1 MEAEHTKFPHE
12 VQKLI
17 SAQLA
22 LLPFAKTVETPFEL
36 FRVADTSVILHC
48 INLRTYANWHQ
59 QVDARLFFQQLSE
72 QFSADGW
79 RLIHLWEDV
88 WRQKKAVVLSRLR
101 ALAGRSERIPA
112 RLTQVRRID
121 RPTTDRFLE
130 DNHLQVLT
138 NVKYKYGLFL
148 PARYFRVLSAGFR
161 AELADCAELLVAV
174 ATFSHPRQI
183 TRDGIP
189 HRSVELVRFA
199 NLRDCTVVGG
209 LDKLLKAF
217 VVDFQ
222 PDDIMTYADRDWSD
236 GRSYEKLGFQRLGE
250 TEPQAFWL
258 HPGEWVRHYPN
269 RLPGGVTEN
278 ENAAEEY
285 IPVYNAGSLKFV
297 KIYRDT
303 ARTDPPDGQ
312 E

>member
-1 MEAEHTKFPHE
+1 METTHSIFPDD
-12 VQKLI
+12 VQNLI
-17 SAQLA
+17 SAQVPLQ
-22 LLPFAKTVETPFEL
+22 PFATTLETPFRL

-48 INLRTYANWHQ
+48 IDLKTYAHGHQ
-59 QVDARLFFQQLSE
+59 QADSRYFFQRLSE
-72 QFSADGW
+72 RFSADNW

-88 WRQKKAVVLSRLR
+88 WRQKTAIVVSRLR
-101 ALAGRSERIPA
+101 ALAGYSERIPA

-130 DNHLQVLT
+130 SNHLQVVP

-148 PARYFRVLSAGFR
+148 PARYFRVLSAEFR
-161 AELADCAELLVAV
+161 AHLGDGAELLVAV

-183 TRDGIP
+183 IRDGIP

-199 NLRDCTVVGG
+199 NLCDCTVVGG

-217 VVDFQ
+217 VTDFR

-236 GRSYEKLGFQRLGE
+236 GRSYEKLEFQRLE
-250 TEPQAFWL
+250 LTDPQSFWL
-258 HPGEWVRHYPN
+258 RPGEWIRHYPN
-269 RLPGGVTEN
+269 RLPDGLTEN
-278 ENAAEEY
+278 EMTAKGY
-285 IPVYNAGSLKFV
+285 IPVYNAGSRKFV
-297 KIYRDT
+297 KIYRNTDK
-303 ARTDPPDGQ
+303 ADPPDTH